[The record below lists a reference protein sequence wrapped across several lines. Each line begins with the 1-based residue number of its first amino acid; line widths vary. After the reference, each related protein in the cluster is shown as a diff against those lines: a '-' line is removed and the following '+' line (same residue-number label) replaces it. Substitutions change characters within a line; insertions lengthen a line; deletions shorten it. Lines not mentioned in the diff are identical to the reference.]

1 MDPLSLPVGDVT
13 LTLTVS
19 PGGGYLSSATTNAG
33 GGYTFSNL
41 PAGAYT
47 VTPSYQSYT
56 FNPPSRTVTVGPHA
70 TGVNFIVNAAVGEG
84 YRLALPLVLR

>member
-1 MDPLSLPVGDVT
+1 M

-19 PGGGYLSSATTNAG
+19 PGGGYVSSATTNAG
-33 GGYTFSNL
+33 GGYTFNNL

-56 FNPPSRTVTVGPHA
+56 FNPPSRTVTVAPNA
-70 TGVNFIVNAAVGEG
+70 TGVNFIINAAVGEG
-84 YRLALPLVLR
+84 FRLTLPLVLR